1 MTGRKGKIP
10 YPHLQYLHHHH
21 HHYYYHKF
29 SAHLYLLATIPVKYN
44 KTNNNNNNENADSGG
59 KSDTAHIMSS
69 HVRHLSLLKIGKCT
83 GISTRKT
90 HTHTFIYTKTNK
102 QQRRTVCVSVQR
114 SELSNKTKR
123 IGGGN
128 KQVCRCKQS
137 QSSCDVSASEE
148 LLCKTCTDFCAEKAP
163 IL

>member
-10 YPHLQYLHHHH
+10 YLHFQYLHHHH
-21 HHYYYHKF
+21 YYYYHQF
-29 SAHLYLLATIPVKYN
+29 SAHLYLLATIPMKYN
-44 KTNNNNNNENADSGG
+44 DDNNNNENADSGG

-90 HTHTFIYTKTNK
+90 HTHTHLSTQRQTNNK
-102 QQRRTVCVSVQR
+102 RRRTVCVSVQR
-114 SELSNKTKR
+114 SELSDKTKR

-137 QSSCDVSASEE
+137 RLVMC
-148 LLCKTCTDFCAEKAP
+148 LLVKGCYARNGQILAQKKAP

>member
-1 MTGRKGKIP
+1 M
-10 YPHLQYLHHHH
+10 QYLHHH
-21 HHYYYHKF
+21 YYQF

-44 KTNNNNNNENADSGG
+44 NDDNNENADSGG

-137 QSSCDVSASEE
+137 QSSCDVSASEG
-148 LLCKTCTDFCAEKAP
+148 LLCKKWTDFSAEKGAN
-163 IL
+163 IMNT